1 LKKKSFTIIITKT
14 FLIVLILIDCRIE
27 RNADFHDEQ
36 FKKKLV
42 RVADTGVEKMKTD
55 VSMYPVSPERN
66 ISQTN
71 SKGKPAVSWFE

>member
-1 LKKKSFTIIITKT
+1 M
-14 FLIVLILIDCRIE
+14 E

-71 SKGKPAVSWFE
+71 SKGKPAVSWFEWYVEQTAKPLKRNSMDADPKME